1 MSLEKSNIQFQN
13 TRERTKIANSLKL
26 HKQGCYCLSKHLFC
40 SCNNHEG
47 VNKKNQSLFF
57 HSGDCWYSIHAV
69 LQSFY
74 RRSGKLCRSAREQAL
89 MRRRSRAGTQEEHA
103 GQLWRAIWVRAYL
116 QVLEDPVEGPLPLLL
131 GPHGAG
137 AVDVP
142 LLLGPLLQQASRL
155 LLCLLPSRLLE
166 FDRFFGVQTLVFGHC
181 PRCGRAAVLC
191 HGYVYAVLVMFL
203 CGCRFGVGQFSS
215 MHFRFL
221 FMLAKLICL
230 LADWSWLTW
239 SGSLLL
245 LMNRHS
251 RLHNGLLLL
260 HHWLR
265 FGGRCRCGRLGRLCA
280 ASHHS
285 AQAETAQTESST
297 AGFLLSLAAGS

>member
-40 SCNNHEG
+40 VCNNHEG

-116 QVLEDPVEGPLPLLL
+116 QVLEDPVEE
-131 GPHGAG
+131 
-137 AVDVP
+137 VDS
-142 LLLGPLLQQASRL
+142 SRL
-155 LLCLLPSRLLE
+155 VGDPVE
-166 FDRFFGVQTLVFGHC
+166 AGEGGDE
-181 PRCGRAAVLC
+181 
-191 HGYVYAVLVMFL
+191 
-203 CGCRFGVGQFSS
+203 GVGAT
-215 MHFRFL
+215 
-221 FMLAKLICL
+221 LARAEGLRIV
-230 LADWSWLTW
+230 
-239 SGSLLL
+239 
-245 LMNRHS
+245 S
-251 RLHNGLLLL
+251 RD
-260 HHWLR
+260 
-265 FGGRCRCGRLGRLCA
+265 
-280 ASHHS
+280 
-285 AQAETAQTESST
+285 QEK
-297 AGFLLSLAAGS
+297 